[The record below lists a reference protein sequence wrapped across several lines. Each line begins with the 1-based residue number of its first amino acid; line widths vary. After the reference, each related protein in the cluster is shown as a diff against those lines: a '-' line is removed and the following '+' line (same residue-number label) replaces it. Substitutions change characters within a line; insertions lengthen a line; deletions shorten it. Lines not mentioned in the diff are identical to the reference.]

1 MICLYVYL
9 PVATIVKSL
18 SFLSGFQNIGFDK
31 QIKSDGKG
39 IKPPLNISQISTM
52 ESLVEH

>member
-1 MICLYVYL
+1 MFICLSASCYNSQEL
-9 PVATIVKSL
+9 KFS
-18 SFLSGFQNIGFDK
+18 IGFSNFGFEK